1 MVNLNVSL
9 ILVAIAVAP
18 VLANYSS
25 TTAVRA
31 TSSNVISRNSANS
44 SKIIKAIS
52 TEHGACKQDA
62 EMPDSCDGSNGWYP
76 LSVVGREGYYCT
88 HGPICTGEFGN
99 CPGPHNDLI
108 YGSTCVSLTERTHGC
123 VPNTECPTTRSKA
136 DTPTTSSI
144 AANCMVTPD
153 TPSHKLSPVKSE
165 DATYTSQENTGQPT
179 LQTEAPVTA
188 PPTLE
193 ETPFIAQAPATVP
206 PTSTESGTFS
216 LPLTI
221 DTESPTEIPTLYAT
235 FKPETQSVIDGEF
248 KETQRILDAGAS
260 TYVLASDPKAEFPD
274 SEDASARSETP
285 NDRESSEG
293 PLASTNTKDLATVAS
308 ETDAPDSDAPET
320 DAPDSDAPETDAPET
335 DAPEIEVLT
344 ISTLSAPLLRRN

>member
-44 SKIIKAIS
+44 SRIIKAIS

-108 YGSTCVSLTERTHGC
+108 YGSTCVFLTERMHGC
-123 VPNTECPTTRSKA
+123 VPNTECPTTGSKA
-136 DTPTTSSI
+136 DTPTASSI
-144 AANCMVTPD
+144 ADNCMITPD

-165 DATYTSQENTGQPT
+165 DTTYTPPENTGQPT
-179 LQTEAPVTA
+179 LQIEVPVTA
-188 PPTLE
+188 PPTLD
-193 ETPFIAQAPATVP
+193 VH
-206 PTSTESGTFS
+206 SSNSNDGTA
-216 LPLTI
+216 
-221 DTESPTEIPTLYAT
+221 DVDG
-235 FKPETQSVIDGEF
+235 PETQSVIEGEF
-248 KETQRILDAGAS
+248 KETQRIVDAGAI
-260 TYVLASDPKAEFPD
+260 TYEMTSDPKAEFPD

-285 NDRESSEG
+285 YNRESSEG

-320 DAPDSDAPETDAPET
+320 DAPET
-335 DAPEIEVLT
+335 DAPEIEALT
-344 ISTLSAPLLRRN
+344 ISTLSAPRLRRN